1 MGDIQLNKDL
11 ERASLTITAEYAAPV
26 SRVWQLWADPRQF
39 ERWWGPPGYPATVTD
54 HALSPG
60 GTVRYFMTG
69 PDGEQY
75 HGGWRVLRVEAPHL
89 LEFEDFFADEDGAEV
104 ADLPTSTTVVSVD
117 EANPGSRMSIETRY
131 ASIEDMQKSLE
142 MGMEEG
148 ITLALGQIDDILV
161 EQPA

>member
-1 MGDIQLNKDL
+1 MGDIALRKDL
-11 ERASLTITAEYAAPV
+11 EDATLAITAEYAAPV

-54 HALSPG
+54 HELSPG

-69 PDGEQY
+69 PDGERY
-75 HGGWRVLRVEAPHL
+75 HGGWRVVRVEAPHL
-89 LEFEDFFADEDGAEV
+89 LEFEDFFADEEGAEV
-104 ADLPTSTTVVSVD
+104 VDLPTSKTIVSVS
-117 EANPGSRMSIETRY
+117 EATPGSRMSIETRY

>member
-1 MGDIQLNKDL
+1 MGDIALRKDL
-11 ERASLTITAEYAAPV
+11 EDATLAITAEYAAPV

-54 HALSPG
+54 HELSPG

-69 PDGEQY
+69 PDGERY
-75 HGGWRVLRVEAPHL
+75 HGGWRIIRVEAPHL
-89 LEFEDFFADEDGAEV
+89 LEFEDFFADEEGAEV
-104 ADLPTSTTVVSVD
+104 VDLPTSKTIVSVS
-117 EANPGSRMSIETRY
+117 EATPGSRMSIETRY